1 MFGFSFSWKRLLG
14 ITGLKTKVSRKTG
27 IPLSKASL
35 ERKFGRLMI
44 KLGWRLLIGV
54 VVALFGGYLYYGNT
68 VNNMD
73 LLGVLGKIKYYF
85 NL

>member
-1 MFGFSFSWKRLLG
+1 MLGFNFSWKRLLG
-14 ITGLKTKVSRKTG
+14 ITRLKTKLSRKTG

-35 ERKFGRLMI
+35 QRKLGRMVL
-44 KLGWRLLIGV
+44 KLGWRLLIVAG
-54 VVALFGGYLYYGNT
+54 VALFGGYLYYGNT

-73 LLGVLGKIKYYF
+73 LLDIFGKIKAYF

>member
-1 MFGFSFSWKRLLG
+1 MLGFNFSWKRLLG
-14 ITGLKTKVSRKTG
+14 ITSFKSKLSRKTG

-54 VVALFGGYLYYGNT
+54 VVALFGGFLYYGNS
-68 VNNMD
+68 VNDMD
-73 LLGVLGKIKYYF
+73 LLGLLGKIKYYF